1 MPKLLPVTGWTK
13 WTIAAVSLAGL
24 AGGIFAL
31 RSTPPLPSEH
41 LAPAIVAVEPKS
53 SDQPAQKSAPRLE
66 AEGVVAPAALAPRF
80 DHVRVGSTGDALIA
94 GRAPP
99 SSTVAILID
108 NEPVAQSTSSA
119 TGEFALIFDV
129 PAHSEARLLE
139 LEVRLPGG
147 EILRSEDTLMLAPRS
162 VPAERPATADDTAIE
177 DQILSAAL
185 DEAEQSRIAS
195 EPGMPLP
202 AVTQA
207 QTTLTPDMAEVTS
220 PVAVLL
226 SPDSAPRVL
235 EPAATARRDLL
246 SANVSIDTV
255 TYDDIGDIALGGRS
269 REAGSDIRI
278 YIDNQ
283 LVSSAQAQTDGTWQ
297 AQLAG
302 IERGVYQLR
311 VDEVDATA
319 AVTSRA
325 EIPFERVTPEI
336 ARTAAGPQ
344 ALIVQPGNTLW
355 GMSEQQLGAG
365 WRYLRIF
372 DANRDQIRNPDL
384 IYPGQV
390 FIIPALAD

>member
-1 MPKLLPVTGWTK
+1 MPKLLPVAGWAK
-13 WTIAAVSLAGL
+13 WTIATASLAGL
-24 AGGIFAL
+24 AGAVFAL
-31 RSTPPLPSEH
+31 RSTSPPPSEH
-41 LAPAIVAVEPKS
+41 LAPAIVAVEPAS
-53 SDQPAQKSAPRLE
+53 NDQPALQSAPRLE
-66 AEGVVAPAALAPRF
+66 AEGVAARADLAPRF

-108 NEPVAQSTSSA
+108 NKPIAQSTSSA

-147 EILRSEDTLMLAPRS
+147 EIQRSQDTLMLAPRS
-162 VPAERPATADDTAIE
+162 LPADGPASVDDTAIG
-177 DQILSAAL
+177 DQISSAAIV
-185 DEAEQSRIAS
+185 EAEQTRVAS
-195 EPGMPLP
+195 ESDTPLP
-202 AVTQA
+202 AVTLPQA
-207 QTTLTPDMAEVTS
+207 TPIADMAEVAS

-235 EPAATARRDLL
+235 EPAANAGTDLRA
-246 SANVSIDTV
+246 ANVSIDTV
-255 TYDDIGDIALGGRS
+255 TYDDIGNVALGGRS

-283 LVSSAQAQTDGTWQ
+283 LVSSAQARTDGTWQ
-297 AQLAG
+297 AQLAD
-302 IERGVYQLR
+302 IERGIYRLR

-390 FIIPALAD
+390 FVIPAVAD